1 MLLLRVVE
9 KYAEIFNP
17 LDCILDSHLVM
28 SGELIAIVKYH
39 IARTRKRRKKASR
52 FLTFNGWDV

>member
-9 KYAEIFNP
+9 KYAEHFSP
-17 LDCILDSHLVM
+17 LDSILDSHLM
-28 SGELIAIVKYH
+28 MASELISVVKYH
-39 IARTRKRRKKASR
+39 ISRTRSRRKKESR